1 MTKKDK
7 KEYERIENKHSSL
20 ILKYLGKHF
29 DIIPRLDKFSRCQ
42 DEDVI
47 ANNGKTYT
55 YKRITREIIIIHKID
70 GYDIFTPEY
79 AFGRDDEDLKLW
91 IDELDFLVEH
101 AMEKVED
108 DNVENLTNTI
118 NSAVIDS
125 MFKNK
130 GNMFNNNSPFWR
142 NIKM

>member
-1 MTKKDK
+1 MTEKDK
-7 KEYERIENKHSSL
+7 KEYERIKNRHSSL
-20 ILKYLGKHF
+20 ILKYLDKYF

-55 YKRITREIIIIHKID
+55 YRRITREIVIIHKIN
-70 GYDIFTPEY
+70 GCDIFTPEY

-91 IDELDFLVEH
+91 IDELDFLAEH
-101 AMEKVED
+101 NMEKVLD

-118 NSAVIDS
+118 NSAVVDS
-125 MFKNK
+125 MIKNNK
-130 GNMFNNNSPFWR
+130 NVFNNSAFWK

>member
-1 MTKKDK
+1 MTEKDK
-7 KEYERIENKHSSL
+7 KEYKRIGDRHSSL
-20 ILKYLGKHF
+20 ILKYLDKHF

-55 YKRITREIIIIHKID
+55 YRRITREIVIIHKID

-79 AFGRDDEDLKLW
+79 AFGRNDEDLKLW
-91 IDELDFLVEH
+91 IDELDFLAEH
-101 AMEKVED
+101 AMEKVLD

-125 MFKNK
+125 MFKNN
-130 GNMFNNNSPFWR
+130 GNAFNNSAFWR